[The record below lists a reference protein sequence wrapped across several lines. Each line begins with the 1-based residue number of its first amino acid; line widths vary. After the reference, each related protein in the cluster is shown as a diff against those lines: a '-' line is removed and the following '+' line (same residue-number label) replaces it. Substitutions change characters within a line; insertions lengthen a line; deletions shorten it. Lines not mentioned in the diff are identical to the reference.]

1 MHKPRKKET
10 KKAEIQNIQIQN
22 FSNTKKKKK
31 KEKNNF
37 DTRISILPIDGQISI
52 DSAWIST
59 NITRYR
65 SSYNSINSI
74 LTYKNY
80 HNFNSTNNYHSFGCY
95 SFLYK
100 RIIFLRTNI
109 AIFWKTMKAVR
120 SRCYTLL

>member
-1 MHKPRKKET
+1 MHKPRKKRD
-10 KKAEIQNIQIQN
+10 KKGR
-22 FSNTKKKKK
+22 NTKHTNTKFLEYEKKKK

-100 RIIFLRTNI
+100 RIVFLRTNI

>member
-1 MHKPRKKET
+1 MHKPRKKRQKRQKYKT
-10 KKAEIQNIQIQN
+10 YKYKISRIR
-22 FSNTKKKKK
+22 KKKKK
-31 KEKNNF
+31 KKNNF